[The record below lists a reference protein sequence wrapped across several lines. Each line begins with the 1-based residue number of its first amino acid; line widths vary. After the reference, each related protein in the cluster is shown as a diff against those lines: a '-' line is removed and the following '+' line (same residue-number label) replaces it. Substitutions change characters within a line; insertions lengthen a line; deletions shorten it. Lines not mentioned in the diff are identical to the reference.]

1 VKKYLPLVAVA
12 MVAGL
17 VFSIVARQQIRQ
29 RPEFAGCPEG
39 SIRVVLIEGKIACAI
54 PQENLK

>member
-1 VKKYLPLVAVA
+1 